1 MQAMFNI
8 ELRFFIASILR
19 HPPGKPFQK
28 TQKAN
33 RLQTN
38 RPALSQILLRPAPT
52 AHKRTN
58 QNKNLSTSLKFA
70 QISKPNSKNIP
81 ATWAYSKNLSL
92 GLRRAIIS

>member
-1 MQAMFNI
+1 MNFA
-8 ELRFFIASILR
+8 FFYCLQSTASA
-19 HPPGKPFQK
+19 GKAFPK

-52 AHKRTN
+52 ARKRTN

-81 ATWAYSKNLSL
+81 ATCAYSKNLSL
-92 GLRRAIIS
+92 GLRRAMIS